1 MSEVYMPSDRMRY
14 LLDQVAAFEA
24 QIDSANEKV
33 VERMLGSQPH
43 LVDVRV
49 AREVIPE
56 LAGSRKTLLHAG
68 PPISWEDMCP
78 PMKGSCIGAV
88 LFEGWASDEQEA
100 IDLLGS
106 GEVRFMPNHEA
117 HAVGPMSGLTSS
129 SMPVLVVE
137 NRLDGTQAFCTINEG
152 GGNVLR
158 FGAYSQEV
166 VDRLTWMAEVL
177 GPIMSAALRSSAAGI
192 NINVLMAKA
201 ITMGDD
207 FHMRNAASSLVI
219 LKELLELIVPLEWD
233 REEKEAAIAFIS
245 AADQFFLNVVMATGK
260 AIVDCARKVQEGC
273 VVTTLCRNGHDFGI
287 RVSGLGDQW
296 FTAPVVEPN
305 GLYFTGFSAE
315 DANPDIG
322 DSAICETIGVGGM
335 AMVASPAVTRF
346 LGAGDFAAALGYSTR
361 QEKITISHNPAWSI
375 PTWDFRGTNTGI
387 DLRKVIE
394 TGITPTINTAISHKD
409 AGHGMVGAGTAQA
422 PLACFEQAF
431 EAYCASLGIE

>member
-1 MSEVYMPSDRMRY
+1 MSERMEYLLSQLEPFADQIDEANERVVARMR
-14 LLDQVAAFEA
+14 DA
-24 QIDSANEKV
+24 QPA
-33 VERMLGSQPH
+33 
-43 LVDVRV
+43 LVDVQV
-49 AREVIPE
+49 ARDVIPE
-56 LAGSRKTLLHAG
+56 LAGERRTLLHAG

-88 LFEGWASDEQEA
+88 LFEGWASDEAGALE
-100 IDLLGS
+100 LLGS
-106 GEVRFMPNHEA
+106 GQIRLMPNHEA
-117 HAVGPMSGLTSS
+117 HAVGPMSGLTSP

-137 NRLDGTQAFCTINEG
+137 NRLDGTRAFCTINEG

-158 FGAYSQEV
+158 FGAYDQEV
-166 VDRLTWMAEVL
+166 VDRLHWMADVL
-177 GPIMSAALRSSAAGI
+177 APLLSAALRSSRDGV

-219 LKELLELIVPLEWD
+219 LKELLCLIAPLEWD
-233 REEKEAAIAFIS
+233 EDEKRACIEFIS

-260 AIVDCARKVQEGC
+260 AIVDCARKVEEGC

-287 RVSGLGDQW
+287 RISGLGDQW
-296 FTAPVVEPN
+296 FCAPVVEPN

-346 LGAGDFAAALGYSTR
+346 LGAGGYPEALAYSNA
-361 QEKITISHNPAWSI
+361 QEKICIAHNPNWSI
-375 PTWDFRGTNTGI
+375 PTWDFKGTNLGI
-387 DLRKVIE
+387 DLRRVIE
-394 TGITPTINTAISHKD
+394 TGITPTINTAISHKE

-422 PLACFEQAF
+422 PLACFERAL
-431 EAYCASLGIE
+431 EAYCAKLGIE